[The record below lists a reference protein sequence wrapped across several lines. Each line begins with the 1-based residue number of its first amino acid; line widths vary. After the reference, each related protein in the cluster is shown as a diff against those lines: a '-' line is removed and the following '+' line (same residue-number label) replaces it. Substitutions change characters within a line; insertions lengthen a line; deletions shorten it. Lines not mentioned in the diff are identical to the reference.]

1 MQVTLITTDEKKPLA
16 IFFVLR
22 ELFEISRKIPVPEKG
37 IVPLLLLLL
46 LLFCIIIYLF
56 FLVGWVESR
65 EKLEE
70 ENK

>member
-46 LLFCIIIYLF
+46 LLLF
-56 FLVGWVESR
+56 LYYYFFVFFSGLSR
-65 EKLEE
+65 ES
-70 ENK
+70 

>member
-1 MQVTLITTDEKKPLA
+1 MKKNLSLSFSCYESCSKFLA
-16 IFFVLR
+16 KYQFLKKACAIIIIIIIIIIYYF
-22 ELFEISRKIPVPEKG
+22 
-37 IVPLLLLLL
+37 
-46 LLFCIIIYLF
+46 FCIIIFLF

>member
-1 MQVTLITTDEKKPLA
+1 MKKNLSLSFSCYESCSKFLA
-16 IFFVLR
+16 KYQFL
-22 ELFEISRKIPVPEKG
+22 KKA
-37 IVPLLLLLL
+37 
-46 LLFCIIIYLF
+46 CAIIIIIIFLF

>member
-1 MQVTLITTDEKKPLA
+1 MKKNLSLSFSCYESCSKFLA
-16 IFFVLR
+16 KYQFLKKACAIIIIIIIIFF
-22 ELFEISRKIPVPEKG
+22 F
-37 IVPLLLLLL
+37 
-46 LLFCIIIYLF
+46 FCIIIFLF